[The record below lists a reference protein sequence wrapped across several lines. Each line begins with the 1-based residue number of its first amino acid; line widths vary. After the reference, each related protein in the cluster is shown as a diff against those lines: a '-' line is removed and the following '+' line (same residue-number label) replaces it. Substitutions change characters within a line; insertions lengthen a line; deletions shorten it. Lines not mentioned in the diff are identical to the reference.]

1 MFLSEAQRKYLVH
14 DQIIGSAIFNLLL
27 NAGLA
32 WLGFRHHAAVPMH
45 GDPSILNDA
54 IGTAVILPLLTC
66 LVVTPLVRKRL
77 RSGKL
82 EPLFELPERYDLLL
96 WLPRWSFVRGLVL
109 ALLCLA
115 WIAPLYLGLF
125 FRFGVSSLSVAS
137 FVAIKGLYAA
147 VMAGAV
153 APVIALHTMATTELS
168 DVVEGETEL
177 SAEEAF

>member
-14 DQIIGSAIFNLLL
+14 DQIVGSAIFNLLL

-32 WLGFRHHAAVPMH
+32 WLGFRHHDAVPMR

-77 RSGKL
+77 RTGKL
-82 EPLFELPERYDLLL
+82 EPLLELPERYDLLF

-125 FRFGVSSLSVAS
+125 FLFGVQSMSVGG
-137 FVAIKGLYAA
+137 FVLVKGLYAA
-147 VMAGAV
+147 IMAGAI
-153 APVIALHTMATTELS
+153 APVIALHAMATTELN
-168 DVVEGETEL
+168 DLVEDEETEL
-177 SAEEAF
+177 PAEAF